1 MPTIL
6 NMQSRGTAALALVLA
21 LGLTPAAARAQ
32 DPEVH
37 TDPDAGSPAGS
48 VYQIPLE
55 QGRNDAA
62 PPGGVADGGANGGG
76 GATGADGGANGGG
89 GATGADGGAGAGG
102 ATGATGSALEGG
114 VGGS

>member
-21 LGLTPAAARAQ
+21 LGLAPPAARAQ

-55 QGRNDAA
+55 RGRGDAA
-62 PPGGVADGGANGGG
+62 PPGGTAS
-76 GATGADGGANGGG
+76 
-89 GATGADGGAGAGG
+89 AGG
-102 ATGATGSALEGG
+102 SGTTSAGGNGAANA
-114 VGGS
+114 GGSGTASAGGNGAA